1 MQIQINIPKDQL
13 EAAVSEAIRKQ
24 APPPPTTPKLSYKL
38 KEAAAAT
45 GMSVA
50 WFRGQIRKRKIK
62 TVTLG
67 RTVLITAAELQ
78 RLLTK
83 ETTPEQAEA
92 EKWSTNEETFGGLNL
107 SSTVN

>member
-13 EAAVSEAIRKQ
+13 EAAVSEAMRKQ
-24 APPPPTTPKLSYKL
+24 LRPQPTTPKLSYKL

-50 WFRGQIRKRKIK
+50 WFRAEIRKRKIK
-62 TVTLG
+62 TVMPG

-83 ETTPEQAEA
+83 ETTPEKAEA
-92 EKWSTNEETFGGLNL
+92 EQWSTNEETFGGLNL